1 MAVTLDDYDAAL
13 TAGDLPRLVALFK
26 ADAARGTQP
35 DARGDPLL
43 HRALGFRRGLD
54 RGGAITALL
63 AAGAD
68 PRIRNARGDTALHR
82 AAYADCADCVAGL
95 LKAGADANAPGNRG
109 NRPLHDCDAPALPLL
124 LAAGADPMARNDA
137 GRVPLHGNP
146 NLDERLLA
154 PGVNVV
160 DESGLTP
167 LHVAAFEGDFAR
179 VDWLLAHGAD
189 AKRRSTAGYSNAGS
203 FDPAEFAAP
212 SPYDFPPGQRAYDLA
227 RFRYEETK
235 WSSGS
240 KYLMVMERLDRLTP
254 RRSLFRR

>member
-1 MAVTLDDYDAAL
+1 MAATLDDYDAAL

-26 ADAARGTQP
+26 ADEARGTQR

-43 HRALGFRRGLD
+43 HRTLAFRRGLD
-54 RGGAITALL
+54 RGGAIAALL

-68 PRIRNARGDTALHR
+68 PRVRNVRGDTALHR

-95 LKAGADANAPGNRG
+95 LKAGADPNASGHAG
-109 NRPLHDCDAPALPLL
+109 NRPLHYCDAPALPLL
-124 LAAGADPMARNDA
+124 LAAGADPSARADS

-146 NLDERLLA
+146 NRDERLLA

-167 LHVAAFEGDFAR
+167 LHVAAFDGEVER

-189 AKRRSTAGYSNAGS
+189 ATRLSTARYSNAGA

-212 SPYDFPPGQRAYDLA
+212 APYDFPPGQRAYDLA
-227 RFRYEETK
+227 RFRYEATK
-235 WSSGS
+235 WSTGS
-240 KYLMVMERLDRLTP
+240 KYLMVMERLDKLTP